1 MTERHPDGG
10 CGPECKRC
18 LAEAAQRRDPDAW
31 DDLYR
36 LVYSRLFAFA
46 RNRVGDD
53 ADAEDV
59 VSETMTRAL
68 HSIDRF
74 RWRNGVGVEAWLF
87 GIGRNVLHEHH
98 RRASRTSPTP
108 EPAIDQGAPADPT
121 AEPAARILAHEE
133 AEAVRRALHH
143 LRHDDREILE
153 LRFVA
158 ELSSQEIAH
167 VIGRRAGAVRMAQSR
182 ALDRLRHLLQEG
194 GAP

>member
-1 MTERHPDGG
+1 MAERHPTGG
-10 CGPECKRC
+10 CGPACKRC
-18 LAEAAQRRDPDAW
+18 LAEGAQRRDPDAW

-36 LVYSRLFAFA
+36 LVYPRLFAFA

-53 ADAEDV
+53 ADADDV

-68 HSIDRF
+68 HGIDRF
-74 RWRNGVGVEAWLF
+74 RWRNSVGIEAWLF

-98 RRASRTSPTP
+98 RRASRMSPVP
-108 EPAIDQGAPADPT
+108 EPVINQGPPDDPT

-133 AEAVRRALHH
+133 ADAVRRALHR
-143 LRHDDREILE
+143 LRHDDREVLE

-158 ELSSQEIAH
+158 GLSSQEIAH
-167 VIGRRAGAVRMAQSR
+167 VIGRRPGAVRMAQSR

-194 GAP
+194 GAS

>member
-1 MTERHPDGG
+1 MAERHPTGG
-10 CGPECKRC
+10 CGPACKRC
-18 LAEAAQRRDPDAW
+18 LAEGAQRRDPDAW

-36 LVYSRLFAFA
+36 LVYPRLFAFA
-46 RNRVGDD
+46 RNRVSDD
-53 ADAEDV
+53 TDAEDV

-68 HSIDRF
+68 HGIDRF
-74 RWRNGVGVEAWLF
+74 RWRNGVGIEAWLF

-98 RRASRTSPTP
+98 RRARRTSPSS
-108 EPAIDQGAPADPT
+108 ESVIDLGASADPT
-121 AEPAARILAHEE
+121 TEPAARVEADEE
-133 AEAVRRALHH
+133 AQAVRRALHH

-158 ELSSQEIAH
+158 GLSAPEIAH

-194 GAP
+194 GEP